1 MSPSTQT
8 APVLE
13 ALEVLTHAYDRGLWS
28 SYRLNAGEE
37 NGELIKDNLD
47 EKNKLMHELQSSLLP
62 SIKHHLETLDP
73 PHDFNDYPSLD
84 IKTTLE
90 TLSNLDQT
98 MQKTLHYLNSSPLKV
113 FEPSNAY
120 DHHFKQ
126 CKTFRCHALLEPINL
141 LEINLRSLFLAYIK
155 LIESRN
161 LPIKHP
167 EDPRYRAPTPREETV
182 KCLKSIDQAIRW
194 SQASD
199 FALLQL
205 KWRGVAESFT
215 NSMTRLA
222 RLIDLIS
229 RHARRNT
236 ILRKHIVEQ
245 ARLIVP
251 VIKLLRTLYNKISN
265 TTKKKQPFTLD
276 PEVNS
281 DTLYTLELDS
291 SIIFHACNVH
301 VKNLEIRHMYGSMV
315 DTSEALRKRN
325 KSLSRTVEST
335 LFLLALYI
343 IPLSPKVDHSGIP
356 LKVTS
361 RPGFPSGKFYGGPR
375 RSVLWMLCM
384 SMKRRI
390 DNQR

>member
-182 KCLKSIDQAIRW
+182 ECLKSIDQAIRW

-205 KWRGVAESFT
+205 KWRGVVERFHDL
-215 NSMTRLA
+215 LA
-222 RLIDLIS
+222 RLAKLIDQIS
-229 RHARRNT
+229 RHARINT

-251 VIKLLRTLYNKISN
+251 VIKLLRNLYDKISN
-265 TTKKKQPFTLD
+265 TTKKKLLFTLD
-276 PEVNS
+276 LEVNS
-281 DTLYTLELDS
+281 DTLHTLKVDSGVILCACDMYVQSLEL
-291 SIIFHACNVH
+291 C
-301 VKNLEIRHMYGSMV
+301 HMHGSMV
-315 DTSEALRKRN
+315 DTSEARRVRN
-325 KSLSRTVEST
+325 KRLSRSVEST
-335 LFLLALYI
+335 LVLLALYI
-343 IPLSPKVDHSGIP
+343 IPLSPKVDHSS
-356 LKVTS
+356 LESDFKAWLS
-361 RPGFPSGKFYGGPR
+361 QWH
-375 RSVLWMLCM
+375 VLWRVAKERVLDAMHVHGEE
-384 SMKRRI
+384 
-390 DNQR
+390 N